1 MANSIDENCRYNMI
15 VRVGYIL
22 LIICVCVQCDYD
34 ETAKTHVGKF
44 NEMNKVLNYS
54 FFLVLAIVGGGIGG
68 ISTAYWLKYYLNDS
82 VAITIYESKQVC
94 Y

>member
-44 NEMNKVLNYS
+44 NQMNKVLTYS
-54 FFLVLAIVGGGIGG
+54 FFLV
-68 ISTAYWLKYYLNDS
+68 
-82 VAITIYESKQVC
+82 
-94 Y
+94 